1 MRIFSQ
7 KNKDLEEISSHIEQ
21 LKQQQENFEER
32 KDDVVEPI
40 EIISQSTGQVA
51 GEFDL
56 DNIPPED
63 VFEIIGPVDELSET
77 DKETNIEQFTT
88 METETRS
95 VGMCDMCKTA
105 MLFEKN
111 LSGLAIHGKFFA
123 CEKCCQNASK
133 KDLDNWAKSRMA
145 KPTDVKPIALWLMQK
160 ENKARLF

>member
-7 KNKDLEEISSHIEQ
+7 KNKDLEEISSHIQQ

-40 EIISQSTGQVA
+40 EIISQSTGKVA
-51 GEFDL
+51 GELDL

-63 VFEIIGPVDELSET
+63 VFEIIGPVDELSEI
-77 DKETNIEQFTT
+77 DK
-88 METETRS
+88 ETRS
-95 VGMCDMCKTA
+95 VGMCDMCKSA

-111 LSGLAIHGKFFA
+111 LSGLVIHGKFFA
-123 CEKCCQNASK
+123 CEKCCQEASK
-133 KDLDNWAKSRMA
+133 KDLDSWTESRMA

-160 ENKARLF
+160 ENRTRLIE